1 MSGKP
6 PEPVR
11 DLAALR
17 SLKHGVVRLA
27 VVGWPVR
34 HSLSPPMHRAALES
48 LAALD
53 SSFAGW
59 TYGAYELRPEELP
72 EAVALFREK
81 GFRGVNLTVPHKVE
95 ALPLVDVID
104 PVAKR
109 MAAVNTLSFDE
120 GCLRGFN
127 SDGYGL
133 ERAVA
138 EAFGAGLDGRA
149 VLLLGAGGAS
159 RAAAVQCVESGASRL
174 WIANRTVEK
183 AEAIAARI
191 RDDIPGDTDPNRART
206 TVSALPTE
214 EAPASVPP
222 GTLVINATSLGLK
235 SDDPLP
241 IKVEALPGNCHLFD
255 MIYNPAETP
264 FLSAGRERGYPTTNG
279 LGMLVHQGVRSLE
292 IWTGHRVDAR
302 IMRRACETALGSH
315 ANQGNPG

>member
-17 SLKHGVVRLA
+17 SLEPGGIRLA

-53 SSFAGW
+53 PAFAEW

-72 EAVALFREK
+72 EAIALFREK

-95 ALPLVDVID
+95 VLPLLDVVD
-104 PVAKR
+104 PVAER
-109 MAAVNTLSFDE
+109 MAAVNTLFFE
-120 GCLRGFN
+120 GGCLRGFN
-127 SDGYGL
+127 SDGYGI
-133 ERAVA
+133 ERAVE
-138 EAFGAGLDGRA
+138 EAFGRGLGGRP

-159 RAAAVQCVESGASRL
+159 RAAAVQCVESGASHL
-174 WIANRTVEK
+174 WIANRTIEK
-183 AEAIAARI
+183 AAAIAARV
-191 RDDIPGDTDPNRART
+191 RAGPAGDTDTTRANPART
-206 TVSALPTE
+206 TVSALPTK
-214 EAPASVPP
+214 EAPATVPP

-235 SDDPLP
+235 RGDPLP
-241 IKVEALPGNCHLFD
+241 VEVAELPENCCFFD

-264 FLSAGRERGYPTTNG
+264 FLSAGRERGYPVANG

-292 IWTGHRVDAR
+292 IWTGHQVDAR
-302 IMRRACETALGSH
+302 IMRNACQTAPADG
-315 ANQGNPG
+315 